1 MAYTPNPD
9 REVVNGKAKVSAKE
23 LADFQK
29 QYGNDKT
36 LRDLLN
42 MDKGLVRRKD
52 PGESSKKAED
62 IQSSTDAVNT
72 VVSRQSGPPKAGFVG
87 GVKAADQS
95 NWDSGDQSGGIKPKS
110 RSSWDSTFGEDAES
124 GFERAKR
131 GESFTDNALMGAGK
145 LAIAAYPVG
154 RALSAVRPV
163 VGAAVQSFK
172 ESLKDL
178 KEGVPA
184 QRFSAERDIDIP
196 FEQAVNKVG
205 AAQMARELKENTG
218 VKDLPNTNPDKKYGQ
233 GEGFLGRTKD
243 EFLNYKKGGAV
254 KQYTKG
260 GKISLNACGVST
272 HKPAKKNPNF

>member
-29 QYGNDKT
+29 QYGSDKT

-52 PGESSKKAED
+52 SGESSKKAED
-62 IQSSTDAVNT
+62 IQSSTDALPSM
-72 VVSRQSGPPKAGFVG
+72 SRQSGPPKAGFVG
-87 GVKAADQS
+87 GIKPNDQS
-95 NWDSGDQSGGIKPKS
+95 SWDSGDQSGGVKPKN
-110 RSSWDSTFGEDAES
+110 RSNWDSTFADDAAS

-131 GESFTDNALMGAGK
+131 GESPLNDALMGAGK
-145 LAIAAYPVG
+145 LAIAAMPVG
-154 RALSAVRPV
+154 RAVSAVRPL
-163 VGAAVQSFK
+163 VGAAVKRAVQEDVPEAPFAKDDIQSFNPEK
-172 ESLKDL
+172 MVDRSQSE
-178 KEGVPA
+178 PT
-184 QRFSAERDIDIP
+184 FNP
-196 FEQAVNKVG
+196 NKMVDRRSTTYPG
-205 AAQMARELKENTG
+205 RTEPKF
-218 VKDLPNTNPDKKYGQ
+218 NPDKIT
-233 GEGFLGRTKD
+233 GRD
-243 EFLNYKKGGAV
+243 QPDPMKKGGAV